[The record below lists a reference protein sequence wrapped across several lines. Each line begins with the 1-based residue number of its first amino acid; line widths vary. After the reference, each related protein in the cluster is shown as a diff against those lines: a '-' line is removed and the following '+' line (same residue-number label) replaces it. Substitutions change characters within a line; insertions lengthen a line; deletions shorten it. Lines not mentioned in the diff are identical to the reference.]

1 MRQPQNKLFRQS
13 TEANL
18 RLQAISV
25 CEGIE
30 IDFTGAGILLT
41 DAKSELNLRQLVADM
56 EHDGIAVEANNFY
69 CG

>member
-13 TEANL
+13 IEANL
-18 RLQAISV
+18 RLQAISA
-25 CEGIE
+25 CEGIQ

-56 EHDGIAVEANNFY
+56 EHDGIAVEAKNFY